1 MTFGDASREK
11 VFLTQLFL
19 SSSLSSSFCHT
30 PDVDGYSMADIK
42 YKWKSKT
49 AVGLDDNLILPQF
62 KVVGYDQREKTI
74 ALSTGE
80 KICVNKAI
88 DEEGDEVSCMRK

>member
-1 MTFGDASREK
+1 
-11 VFLTQLFL
+11 
-19 SSSLSSSFCHT
+19 
-30 PDVDGYSMADIK
+30 MADIK
-42 YKWKSKT
+42 YKWKTKS

-80 KICVNKAI
+80 QVNLNA
-88 DEEGDEVSCMRK
+88 GA